1 VWRPETSFRECFE
14 ALSLEYLSRVDWEP
28 SDDLEERVATL
39 LPALLLARVDGKSPV
54 EYLDEAQRQS
64 VRELARK
71 MLQSG
76 EKRLAWPRSST

>member
-1 VWRPETSFRECFE
+1 
-14 ALSLEYLSRVDWEP
+14 
-28 SDDLEERVATL
+28 
-39 LPALLLARVDGKSPV
+39 LLLARVDGKSPV